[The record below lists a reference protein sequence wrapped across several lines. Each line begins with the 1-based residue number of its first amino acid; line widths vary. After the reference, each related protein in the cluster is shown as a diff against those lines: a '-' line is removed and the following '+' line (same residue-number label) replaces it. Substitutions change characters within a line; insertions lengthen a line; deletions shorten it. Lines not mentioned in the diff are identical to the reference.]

1 MPSKR
6 SFIDSRPKLFI
17 ALAQINMDTFYQHL
31 FIIAERRYPVTLYE
45 QLVVELTNRSFS
57 LQAAYRSGGT
67 PYELSDREPEPYD
80 RQIKDFARMI
90 EEADCVLVGGA
101 SGLSAAGGGDFY
113 YEDNATYRR
122 HFGKFA
128 ERYGFRGAFEGS
140 SYRWPTA
147 ESRWGYLATFLDTTL
162 NAPLREPYKDLD
174 AILTEKDFFVLTTNQ
189 DTQFMK
195 IYPWEKV
202 AEIQGDHR
210 FFQCSHC
217 CTGEVWD
224 AVEPV
229 SRMVE
234 AMGDGLEVPT
244 EFVPRCPHCGAEA
257 FPWVRG
263 YGNFLQGELYEE
275 QYRKVSDWLDAHA
288 RQRILFLEL
297 GVGRMTPVFI
307 QEPFW
312 ALTAQLPQAGYIAVN
327 NRTQFLPRAIEDR
340 GLAVRADIA
349 DVLAD
354 VRKTLGR

>member
-1 MPSKR
+1 M
-6 SFIDSRPKLFI
+6 
-17 ALAQINMDTFYQHL
+17 
-31 FIIAERRYPVTLYE
+31 TLYE
-45 QLVVELTNRSFS
+45 RLVIELTNQSFS
-57 LQAAYRSGGT
+57 HQAAYRTGGT
-67 PYELSDREPEPYD
+67 PYELSAREPERYD
-80 RQIKDFARMI
+80 QQIETFARMI
-90 EEADCVLVGGA
+90 DEADCVLVGGA

-244 EFVPRCPHCGAEA
+244 EFVPRCPHCGAE
-257 FPWVRG
+257 V
-263 YGNFLQGELYEE
+263 
-275 QYRKVSDWLDAHA
+275 DWLH
-288 RQRILFLEL
+288 
-297 GVGRMTPVFI
+297 
-307 QEPFW
+307 
-312 ALTAQLPQAGYIAVN
+312 
-327 NRTQFLPRAIEDR
+327 
-340 GLAVRADIA
+340 
-349 DVLAD
+349 
-354 VRKTLGR
+354 